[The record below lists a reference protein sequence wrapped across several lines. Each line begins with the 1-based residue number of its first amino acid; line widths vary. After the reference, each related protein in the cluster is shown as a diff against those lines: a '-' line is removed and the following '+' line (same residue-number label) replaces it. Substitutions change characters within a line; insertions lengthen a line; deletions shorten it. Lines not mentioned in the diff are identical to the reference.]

1 MLDSKYNLSQI
12 IDQIA
17 QSNGKDLRR
26 VILNFQNF
34 LPGTL
39 KDFNRAIA
47 LASNPNFIFEEV
59 FLNFSNWQMELDI
72 RTI

>member
-1 MLDSKYNLSQI
+1 M
-12 IDQIA
+12 
-17 QSNGKDLRR
+17 RR
-26 VILNFQNF
+26 VVLNFQNF

-59 FLNFSNWQMELDI
+59 FLNFSNWQMDLDI
-72 RTI
+72 KAIEIELRPLF